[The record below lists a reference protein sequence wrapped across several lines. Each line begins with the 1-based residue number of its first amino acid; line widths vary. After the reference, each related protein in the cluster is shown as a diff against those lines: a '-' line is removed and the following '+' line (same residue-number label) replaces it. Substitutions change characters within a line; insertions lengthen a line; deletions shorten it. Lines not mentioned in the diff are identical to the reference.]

1 MRRHEGGG
9 DAMVRGEEAWQRWTE
24 RWEGRRV
31 NVDEDGRD
39 EEAPAAGGDA
49 LRQRPNDNQ
58 LMRWSGIG
66 ASGVIGDQRWTQLA
80 TRQLTASDK
89 WRRDGREYG
98 FVTRDV
104 KARGM
109 QARKRRK
116 EGMTRG
122 GGDRRCML
130 HPRSSSTTRVH
141 KY

>member
-1 MRRHEGGG
+1 
-9 DAMVRGEEAWQRWTE
+9 MVRGEEMWRRRME

-31 NVDEDGRD
+31 DADQDGRD
-39 EEAPAAGGDA
+39 KEVPAAGGDA
-49 LRQRPNDNQ
+49 LGQRPNDNQ

-66 ASGVIGDQRWTQLA
+66 ASGVIGDQLWTQLA

-89 WRRDGREYG
+89 WQRNGCKNG

-104 KARGM
+104 KAQGM

-122 GGDRRCML
+122 GGD
-130 HPRSSSTTRVH
+130 
-141 KY
+141 

>member
-1 MRRHEGGG
+1 MQRREGGG
-9 DAMVRGEEAWQRWTE
+9 KAMMRGEEGGDGGWK
-24 RWEGRRV
+24 
-31 NVDEDGRD
+31 DGR
-39 EEAPAAGGDA
+39 GGGRTRTNTDDTKK
-49 LRQRPNDNQ
+49 RQRREGTPLDNGPNQ

-66 ASGVIGDQRWTQLA
+66 ASGVIGDQRWIQLA

-89 WRRDGREYG
+89 WRRDGREYR

-109 QARKRRK
+109 QGRKRRK
-116 EGMTRG
+116 EGMTRE

>member
-80 TRQLTASDK
+80 TRQQVATRWTRVWLRHK
-89 WRRDGREYG
+89 GREG
-98 FVTRDV
+98 ARDASEEV
-104 KARGM
+104 SQGGDDARG
-109 QARKRRK
+109 R
-116 EGMTRG
+116 
-122 GGDRRCML
+122 
-130 HPRSSSTTRVH
+130 
-141 KY
+141 